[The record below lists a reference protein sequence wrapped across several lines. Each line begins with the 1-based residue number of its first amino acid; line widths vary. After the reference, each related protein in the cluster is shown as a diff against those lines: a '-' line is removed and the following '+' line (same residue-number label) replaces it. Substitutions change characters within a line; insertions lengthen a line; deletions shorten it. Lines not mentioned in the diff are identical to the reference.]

1 MPARTFL
8 AIDVSDAAR
17 KRLAAV
23 AAELCVDGAT
33 VRPVAPGNI
42 HVTLNFLGDVADDT
56 LNDVCLAAGDVAAE
70 AEQFDFAVRGVR
82 CMPPR
87 GKPRIVWAD
96 VDDPSG
102 CLVEL
107 QQKLADAMTE
117 LGFRPD
123 ARRYHPH
130 LTIAR
135 VKYASDPRA
144 LRQAVEAYANESFGP
159 QVAECV
165 TTYTSVLARGGATY
179 TAAARAAMRT

>member
-1 MPARTFL
+1 MSARTFL
-8 AIDVSDAAR
+8 ALDVSGAAR
-17 KRLAAV
+17 ERLAAV
-23 AAELCVDGAT
+23 ASELCGPGAK

-42 HVTLNFLGDVADDT
+42 HVTLNFLGEVADDT
-56 LNDVCLAAGDVAAE
+56 LNDVCLAVGQVAAA
-70 AEQFDFAVRGVR
+70 AEQFAFAVRGVR

-87 GKPRIVWAD
+87 GMPRIVWAD

-102 CLVEL
+102 GLVEL
-107 QQKLADAMTE
+107 QQKLADAMTA

-144 LRQAVEAYANESFGP
+144 LRQAVEAYANEGFGS
-159 QVAECV
+159 QGAECV
-165 TTYTSVLARGGATY
+165 TTYTSVLARGGAVY
-179 TAAARAAMRT
+179 TAAARAALRT